1 MYVCDVVDLHSFHSF
16 IMYDPL
22 LHHLARY
29 VRISDAEREVLLST
43 LRYKKL
49 SKKEILLKQG
59 HVCTGMYF
67 VLSGCLRL
75 YTITENGT
83 EQILQFAIPNWWI
96 SDYQSFEHGAPSDYF
111 IQAVED
117 TEIAII
123 GRSDYHALFEQVPLL
138 NNYFRLIMQ
147 RAYSAS
153 IKKMELFLC
162 RSAEERYQN
171 FVNNFPDFVQRVP
184 QYMLA
189 SFLGFTP
196 EFLSMLR
203 AKQKAGKH

>member
-1 MYVCDVVDLHSFHSF
+1 
-16 IMYDPL
+16 MYDPL

-117 TEIAII
+117 TEVAII

-162 RSAEERYQN
+162 TSAEERYQN
-171 FVNNFPDFVQRVP
+171 FVNNFPDFVQRIP

>member
-1 MYVCDVVDLHSFHSF
+1 
-16 IMYDPL
+16 MYDPL

-83 EQILQFAIPNWWI
+83 EQILQFGIPNWWI
-96 SDYQSFEHGAPSDYF
+96 SDYQSFEHGGPSDYF
-111 IQAVED
+111 SPYLRLKRSTRPAVS
-117 TEIAII
+117 T
-123 GRSDYHALFEQVPLL
+123 RRCCPV
-138 NNYFRLIMQ
+138 
-147 RAYSAS
+147 
-153 IKKMELFLC
+153 
-162 RSAEERYQN
+162 
-171 FVNNFPDFVQRVP
+171 
-184 QYMLA
+184 
-189 SFLGFTP
+189 
-196 EFLSMLR
+196 
-203 AKQKAGKH
+203 